1 MEITIIGLG
10 LIGGSIA
17 LDLRQSHFAT
27 HLTGVEDN
35 PIHAREAVK
44 RNLVDRIFNIKE
56 ALVNADL
63 VIIAV
68 PVDKILS
75 LIPYVLSNISKGTTV
90 TDVGSTKL
98 EIAKAIENHPN
109 RRNYVS
115 SHPMSGTEYSGPLAA
130 KEGLFKQK
138 IAIICD
144 REKSAPQHLA
154 LIEKMY
160 QTLEMNIAYMSSDEQ
175 DHSTAFISHLPHAVA
190 FALANAVLAKENR
203 SIIFDLASGGFRST
217 VRLAK
222 SAPSMWGPIFQQNK
236 SYILEA
242 MDTYIKHFIELR
254 ESIEN
259 DENKM
264 YSLMT
269 NANKIKGIMDGKSS
283 TMIKNEKKII
293 KYYTK

>member
-17 LDLRQSHFAT
+17 LDLRQAHFAA
-27 HLTGVEDN
+27 HITGVENN
-35 PIHAREAVK
+35 PIHAKEAVK
-44 RNLVDRIFNIKE
+44 RHLVDRILNIKE
-56 ALVNADL
+56 SLGSADL

-75 LIPYVLSNISKGTTV
+75 LLPYVLSNISEGTTV

-98 EIAKAIENHPN
+98 EIVKAVENHPK
-109 RRNYVS
+109 RHNYVP

-130 KEGLFKQK
+130 KEGLFRQK

-144 REKSAPQHLA
+144 HEKSAPQHLA

-175 DHSTAFISHLPHAVA
+175 DHSTAFISHLPHTVA
-190 FALANAVLAKENR
+190 FALANTVLAKENR

-236 SYILEA
+236 YYILEA

-254 ESIEN
+254 ESIEK
-259 DENKM
+259 DEDKM
-264 YSLMT
+264 YKIMT
-269 NANKIKGIMDGKSS
+269 NANKIKSIVDENSS
-283 TMIKNEKKII
+283 SMIKNEKKII

>member
-1 MEITIIGLG
+1 MEVTIIGLG

-17 LDLRQSHFAT
+17 LDLRRSHFASRI
-27 HLTGVEDN
+27 TGVEKN
-35 PIHAREAVK
+35 PIHAQEAIK
-44 RNLVDRIFNIKE
+44 RNLVDRILNIKE
-56 ALVNADL
+56 ALADTNM
-63 VIIAV
+63 VIIAT

-75 LIPYVLSNISKGTTV
+75 LLPYVLSNISEGTTV
-90 TDVGSTKL
+90 TDVGSTKF
-98 EIAKAIENHPN
+98 EISKAVENHPR
-109 RRNYVS
+109 RRNYVP
-115 SHPMSGTEYSGPLAA
+115 SHPMSGTEYSGLLAA

-144 REKSAPQHLA
+144 HKKSAPQHLA

-160 QTLEMNIAYMSSDEQ
+160 QTLEMEIAYMSSDEQ
-175 DHSTAFISHLPHAVA
+175 DHSTAFISHLPHTLA

-236 SYILEA
+236 SYVLEA

-254 ESIEN
+254 ESIEKN
-259 DENKM
+259 EDEM
-264 YSLMT
+264 YKLMT
-269 NANKIKGIMDGKSS
+269 NANKIKDIVDGKSS
-283 TMIKNEKKII
+283 SMIKNEKKII
-293 KYYTK
+293 NYFTK